1 MLTKNVT
8 PYLFAARVTSRR
20 PPQREMVCVVRAAFA
35 IDPAGGLRPLE
46 HPEQG
51 MLSADELAP
60 EDDEQVGASLRPSDF
75 ADFKLSAEVLLKGSC
90 HPGGRAVTECT
101 ARFAVGAW
109 SKSLR
114 VVGPRVW
121 GGVTGGSLGE
131 PATFTSMPLT
141 WQNAFG
147 GPGFEKNPVGKGV
160 SSAEGPTVEIPGA
173 PVRSRSGSYVPA
185 TFGPVNPNWPERAS
199 LVGQEYGSDWRK
211 RRAPFYADDFDW
223 RHFFS
228 APADQRLQ
236 GYLQGDE
243 RVTLEN
249 LHPAAREVS
258 FSLPNVRV
266 RVFAK
271 GTDGRFREV
280 GMSLDTLYVDT
291 DDGKVYLTWRGLDA
305 VAEDDL
311 SDVAT
316 LLIAS
321 ETLGAAQPSET
332 YRAQL
337 DAFEKD
343 PLGLEGQL
351 PSPAMLQGTPTA
363 EDTDP
368 VSRLLAERGVP
379 EDVRAELRPKLAAAL
394 AEAKKQDKDIDLEAI
409 LAAAND
415 EQPPAFVPI
424 KPGVMP
430 PQRLRVA
437 MRKLVETIADARR
450 ELIKQRGE
458 IDKLPPGSALPS
470 ELSALRD
477 QVSVEARELEEA
489 EKVPRNPQLKQLDPS
504 YSYPEPLST
513 DEPGPGANLLDRDLK
528 GRDLRGADLRGA
540 NLEAADLSKA
550 DLSGA
555 LLQGAN
561 LKYAILWKANLEG
574 ADLTGAD
581 LTLVNAI
588 GAQARRAVFKGARL
602 ETSSFEGAVL
612 DEAVLEDAIGHY
624 VVFTKA
630 SLLRASLSRA
640 DLSLRARR
648 GPARRGEPLERG
660 ARAGPVREGR
670 SPRSRPVA
678 RAALGLELR
687 RSDLR
692 RRDLPGGAAR
702 RRAVREGVAT
712 RRPAGGRRA
721 DGREPRRSHRAWG
734 VVHSFARAHR
744 AVLPGGARRRRLHR
758 GRSHGR
764 GSVQDEPAQGMLSQG
779 QPVRGQAARRG
790 WHPDRLR
797 RRQPEARRPLG
808 ALKR

>member
-101 ARFAVGAW
+101 ARFAVGGW

-147 GPGFEKNPVGKGV
+147 GPGYEKNPVGKGV

-185 TFGPVNPNWPERAS
+185 TFGPINPNWPERAA
-199 LVGQEYGSDWRK
+199 LVGQAYGTDWRK
-211 RRAPFYADDFDW
+211 RRAPFYAEDFDW

-343 PLGLEGQL
+343 PLGLEGKQL

-450 ELIKQRGE
+450 ELIKQRAE

-640 DLSLRARR
+640 DLSRSELDEALLGGANLSSAVLERALFAKADLRGADLSRARLSGSSFVEATCDGATFQEAQLAGALFAKASLR
-648 GPARRGEPLERG
+648 DARLGG
-660 ARAGPVREGR
+660 AVLMDANLDGAIAPGA
-670 SPRSRPVA
+670 SFIRSRA
-678 RAALGLELR
+678 RT
-687 RSDLR
+687 
-692 RRDLPGGAAR
+692 AR
-702 RRAVREGVAT
+702 
-712 RRPAGGRRA
+712 
-721 DGREPRRSHRAWG
+721 
-734 VVHSFARAHR
+734 FYR
-744 AVLPGGARRRRLHR
+744 AVLDGADFTEADLMAADLSKTSLLKACFRRASLYEAKLL
-758 GRSHGR
+758 
-764 GSVQDEPAQGMLSQG
+764 D
-779 QPVRGQAARRG
+779 AAG
-790 WHPDRLR
+790 TQIDFD
-797 RRQPEARRPLG
+797 G
-808 ALKR
+808 ANLKRAVLSER